1 MSILADTN
9 VLLRRTQ
16 PDHPSH
22 SAAVESV
29 ASLLAAEEEVYFTHQ
44 NIAEFWNVITRPLA
58 NNGLGF
64 SAALAAVEVAK
75 IEAALSRLPDIPSIY
90 HEWKRLVIQHDVKG
104 VKVHDTRLVAAMN
117 VHGVRRILTFNGGD
131 FTRFGIEIVDPAA
144 FVS

>member
-16 PDHPSH
+16 PDHHSH
-22 SAAVESV
+22 ATAVESV
-29 ASLLAAEEEVYFTHQ
+29 SALLAADEDVYFTHQ
-44 NIAEFWNVITRPLA
+44 NIAEFWNVVTRPIA

-64 SAALAAVEVAK
+64 TAVVAAGEVAK
-75 IEAALSRLPDIPSIY
+75 IEAALTRLPDVPAIY
-90 HEWKRLVIQHDVKG
+90 HEWKRLVILHDVKG

-131 FTRFGIEIVDPAA
+131 FIRFEIEIVDPGA
-144 FVS
+144 FAS